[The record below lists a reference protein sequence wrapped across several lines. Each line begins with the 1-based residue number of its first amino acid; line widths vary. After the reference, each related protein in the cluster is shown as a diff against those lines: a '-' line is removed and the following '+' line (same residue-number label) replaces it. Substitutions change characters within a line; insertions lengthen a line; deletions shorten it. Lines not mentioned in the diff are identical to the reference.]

1 MSSSLDPA
9 AEGPESMP
17 YRVVDAN
24 LHDAMLEAV
33 GETER
38 ALADALPLVA
48 DLATQAGPDVDAPAR
63 RCITESLTRLEL
75 AMQGLV
81 SSASR
86 FRS

>member
-1 MSSSLDPA
+1 MRRRGGGTDP
-9 AEGPESMP
+9 S
-17 YRVVDAN
+17 D
-24 LHDAMLEAV
+24 LTLTSHLLEAV